1 MARHVKKGDTV
12 VVIAGN
18 DKGKT
23 GDVLRVDPEA
33 ETVLVQGVNRVYRHL
48 RPSRQNPHGGRIQK
62 EMPIHISNVLPLAP
76 KTNAIICWRAKPSRR
91 LATLPRAMI
100 AADVARD
107 PLPWVSV
114 EGMAW
119 LTRAWPQPATGS

>member
-12 VVIAGN
+12 VVIAGD

-23 GDVLRVDPEA
+23 GDVLRVDPKA

-76 KTNAIICWRAKPSRR
+76 KTNRPTRVGFRVGKDGSKERFAKASDESLGTVRKPK
-91 LATLPRAMI
+91 
-100 AADVARD
+100 
-107 PLPWVSV
+107 
-114 EGMAW
+114 
-119 LTRAWPQPATGS
+119 